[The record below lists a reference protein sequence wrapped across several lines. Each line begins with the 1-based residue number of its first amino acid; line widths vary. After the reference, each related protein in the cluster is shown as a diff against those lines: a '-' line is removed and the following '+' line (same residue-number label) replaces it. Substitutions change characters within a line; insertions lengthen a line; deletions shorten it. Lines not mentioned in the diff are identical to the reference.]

1 MSSTENKVLEEF
13 GSLSAYDKC
22 TQSDTAARLETNGL
36 VKAYLYLIFKEE
48 NLCAAEVAL
57 ITAVKSKGMSGILRN
72 RVKDIVAKLP
82 SLSDEEKREEF
93 HNLICNM
100 KDIELSRQLKLKS
113 EPEFEIE
120 TTKSIWN
127 FIEQRCE
134 ELTITPSELVSALLI
149 ILIERKDFPRWI
161 QKDDEEEISS
171 LKDTAKEEIITIPV
185 FTSDE
190 YEQ

>member
-1 MSSTENKVLEEF
+1 MSTNKDRALEES
-13 GSLSAYDKC
+13 GSMLAQDECS
-22 TQSDTAARLETNGL
+22 QSDTAARLETNGL

-72 RVKDIVAKLP
+72 RVEDIVVKLS
-82 SLSDEEKREEF
+82 SLSDEEKCAEF
-93 HNLICNM
+93 YNLMCSM
-100 KDIELSRQLKLKS
+100 KDIELSKQLKLKG

-120 TTKSIWN
+120 TTESIWN
-127 FIEQRCE
+127 FIERRCE
-134 ELTITPSELVSALLI
+134 ELTITPSELISALLI

-161 QKDDEEEISS
+161 HKNDNDGLTS
-171 LKDTAKEEIITIPV
+171 LKDITKEELITIPV
-185 FTSDE
+185 FVSDE